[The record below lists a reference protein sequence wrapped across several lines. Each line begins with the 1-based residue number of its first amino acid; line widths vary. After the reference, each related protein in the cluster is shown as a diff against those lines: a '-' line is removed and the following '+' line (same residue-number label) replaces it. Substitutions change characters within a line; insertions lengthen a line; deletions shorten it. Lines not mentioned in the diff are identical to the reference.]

1 MTDQELR
8 FGVVGCGGMATQ
20 VHCPN
25 MKAIS
30 GASTVAYCDV
40 ELGRAESLLEQYGGD
55 YATADA
61 QRLFDDDSLDG
72 VLIQTG
78 ERWHPQLVQGAARSG
93 KHIFCEKPI
102 AVDLADGL
110 ATVRAVEEAGIHF
123 QFGTCNRL
131 AATVK
136 MAKRMCPDPIYTY
149 CQCTDTVS
157 GQAVHNLDLAVN
169 LFHEAGLRTVYASG
183 GQHYG
188 LDLHLPADS
197 FSAVLTFAD
206 QSVHTYIQHGKAYN
220 PILLKYHYQLFGGD
234 RCVYLAKRFKECHL
248 MRSRTEVEA
257 TWRFDGPDVYRGQFG
272 YMGHYDEVAELVRCI
287 REGGSCSLSI
297 RDAAY
302 VLAVEKAIFVSIQTG
317 QAIDFRAYLESQG
330 AAFLLEGR
338 GSDND

>member
-1 MTDQELR
+1 MTDAGFR
-8 FGVVGCGGMATQ
+8 FGVIGCGGMATQ

-25 MKAIS
+25 MTAIK
-30 GASTVAYCDV
+30 GAQTVAYCDV
-40 ELGRAESLLEQYGGD
+40 DLARAEALFQQFGGD
-55 YATADA
+55 YATTDA
-61 QRLFDDDSLDG
+61 SRIFGDDSLDG

-78 ERWHPQLVQGAARSG
+78 ERWHPQLVQGAAKAG
-93 KHIFCEKPI
+93 KAIFCEKPI
-102 AVDLADGL
+102 AVHLADAL
-110 ATVRAVEEAGIHF
+110 ETVRVVEDTGVRF

-131 AATVK
+131 AATVQ
-136 MAKRMCPDPIYTY
+136 MAKRMCPDPLYSY

-157 GQAVHNLDLAVN
+157 GQAVHNLDMAVN
-169 LFHEAGLRTVYASG
+169 LFHEAGLQTVYASG

-197 FSAVLTFAD
+197 FSAVLTFTD

-220 PILLKYHYQLFGGD
+220 PLLLKYHYQLFGQD

-257 TWRFDGPDVYRGQFG
+257 TWCFEGPDTYRGEFG
-272 YMGHYDEVAELVRCI
+272 YMGHYDELKELVNCMAH
-287 REGGSCSLSI
+287 GGKPQLTI

-302 VLAVEKAIFVSIQTG
+302 VLAVEKAILQSIVTG
-317 QAIDFRAYLESQG
+317 QVIDFQTFLAEQG

-338 GSDND
+338 GA